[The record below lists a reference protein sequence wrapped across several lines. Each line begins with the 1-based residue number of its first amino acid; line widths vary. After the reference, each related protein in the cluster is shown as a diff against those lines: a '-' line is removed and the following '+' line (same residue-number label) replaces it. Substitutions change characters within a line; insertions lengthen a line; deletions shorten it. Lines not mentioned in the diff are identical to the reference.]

1 MNKITKIYERL
12 GTVYFPAETYQ
23 KERQQWLRARGFRA
37 TEADVGFWR
46 QLGNGRGVNAA
57 RLNAVTSQT
66 STPQR
71 FKGEHLAAASKISAD
86 TVLAAYDLLW
96 ETFVAFGYHK
106 RAAASYAPLREM
118 TKPVMSFTH
127 GRRGHA
133 TWGDHLGRRF
143 SIPKHALNVSEEYAV
158 YYVAH
163 ELAHHAFFGIDHGS
177 TMEKVEGNLCAA
189 FDIAIEYKTVYPRKL
204 IRKSTGAV
212 VYCRK

>member
-1 MNKITKIYERL
+1 MNATQNRITKLYERL
-12 GTVYFPAETYQ
+12 GYVYFPAAATRRDQQ
-23 KERQQWLRARGFRA
+23 KWLRARKFRA
-37 TEADVGFWR
+37 TDADVGFW
-46 QLGNGRGVNAA
+46 GRGTNAA
-57 RLNAVTSQT
+57 RIYVLTSQT

-71 FKGEHLAAASKISAD
+71 FKGEHLAAQSKISAD

-118 TKPVMSFTH
+118 NKPAMTFTH

-143 SIPKHALNVSEEYAV
+143 SIPKHALNISEEYAV

-163 ELAHHAFFGIDHGS
+163 ELAHHAFFGIDHGA

-204 IRKSTGAV
+204 IRKSTGEV